1 MVFTSLIGRRLLWR
15 SNAVSESIRWKL
27 TTAFKIRSSSKLTIE
42 LGFRYHITDMWHNA
56 LMWMVHAI
64 IINEIWHFCVLLL
77 KRNKK
82 RTFIGQNE
90 STSLFLVPS
99 GLFSVVS
106 KSTPQMSIVSWICQL
121 SVNIIQT
128 LKQGHTTT
136 PEAAFST
143 FCEKF
148 EDSLRSLSTSAEKM
162 QEMGPAVYRPVPR
175 RLKRL
180 TINRCHS
187 IVSSFSPVLSR
198 PWVLVRAWTL
208 DLTHGSSAPKNLSR
222 RWLNDHSGLMKM
234 KTDVIWG
241 PVSTWRINSETAS

>member
-1 MVFTSLIGRRLLWR
+1 
-15 SNAVSESIRWKL
+15 
-27 TTAFKIRSSSKLTIE
+27 
-42 LGFRYHITDMWHNA
+42 
-56 LMWMVHAI
+56 
-64 IINEIWHFCVLLL
+64 
-77 KRNKK
+77 
-82 RTFIGQNE
+82 
-90 STSLFLVPS
+90 
-99 GLFSVVS
+99 
-106 KSTPQMSIVSWICQL
+106 MSIVSWICQL

-180 TINRCHS
+180 TVNRCHS

-198 PWVLVRAWTL
+198 PWVLVRSRAWTL